1 MNTMFAWIQK
11 DGVKIL
17 AEFEGRAFKHKG
29 VALHLRKIDN
39 LWVISLFNSGLITHG
54 SGSTIKAA
62 MERYET
68 EEGAV
73 IEGWKYERFGAGRI
87 RDLQKLAIEKN
98 QLQEVEYEYK
108 NGRLV
113 IGTRVKAGDL
123 I

>member
-1 MNTMFAWIQK
+1 MNIMYAWIK
-11 DGVKIL
+11 IDGVKIL
-17 AEFEGRAFKHKG
+17 KEFEGRAFNHKG

-39 LWVISLFNSGLITHG
+39 LWVISLFNSGLITRG

-62 MERYET
+62 MERYEA
-68 EEGAV
+68 EDGAV
-73 IEGWKYERFGAGRI
+73 IEGWKYERFGADRI

-113 IGTRVKAGDL
+113 IGMRVKAGDL